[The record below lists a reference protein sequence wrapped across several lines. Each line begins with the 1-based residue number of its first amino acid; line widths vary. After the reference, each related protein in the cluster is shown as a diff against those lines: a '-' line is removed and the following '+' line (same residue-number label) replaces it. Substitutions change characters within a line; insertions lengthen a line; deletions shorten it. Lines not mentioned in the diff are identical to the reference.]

1 MVASAT
7 AMDAQQ
13 ALADLTEIS
22 AQIEAA
28 VIARRSG
35 EVIASTLTGEGADRF
50 ARAAIDLLEAVR
62 SAPGAE
68 GGDPVQ
74 LEAALGD
81 GHVFVVPEAD
91 RVIAAATRPE
101 PTVGLVFY
109 DLKSALRSSAPADEA
124 EPEAKA
130 AEPKPKPKPR
140 AKKADDAAAEADK
153 PAPKPKR
160 PRRTPRKKPDEGSEP
175 GGTDGAA

>member
-1 MVASAT
+1 VVASAT

-35 EVIASTLTGEGADRF
+35 EVIASTLTGDGAERF

-109 DLKSALRSSAPADEA
+109 DLKSALRSSAPADET
-124 EPEAKA
+124 EPEQQAE
-130 AEPKPKPKPR
+130 EPKPKPKPR
-140 AKKADDAAAEADK
+140 TTKVGDTAEADK
-153 PAPKPKR
+153 PAPT
-160 PRRTPRKKPDEGSEP
+160 PRARRAPRKKKEEEEG
-175 GGTDGAA
+175 DGAA

>member
-35 EVIASTLTGEGADRF
+35 EVIASTLTGEGAERF

-109 DLKSALRSSAPADEA
+109 DLKSALRSSAPAEEA
-124 EPEAKA
+124 EPARRRRRSRSRSRSRARRRPTTPRKRTSRRRSREA
-130 AEPKPKPKPR
+130 
-140 AKKADDAAAEADK
+140 
-153 PAPKPKR
+153 
-160 PRRTPRKKPDEGSEP
+160 RRTPRKKKAEDEG
-175 GGTDGAA
+175 DGAA

>member
-1 MVASAT
+1 VVASAT

-28 VIARRSG
+28 VIAQRSG
-35 EVIASTLTGEGADRF
+35 EVIASTIADGARAERF
-50 ARAAIDLLEAVR
+50 ARAAIDLLDAAR

-109 DLKSALRSSAPADEA
+109 DLKSALRSSAPAEEA
-124 EPEAKA
+124 GPAPKA
-130 AEPKPKPKPR
+130 QEPKPKPKPR
-140 AKKADDAAAEADK
+140 AKKTDESAAADK
-153 PAPKPKR
+153 PAPKPR
-160 PRRTPRKKPDEGSEP
+160 TRRAPRKKKEEDEGS
-175 GGTDGAA
+175 GAA

>member
-1 MVASAT
+1 
-7 AMDAQQ
+7 MDAQQ

-35 EVIASTLTGEGADRF
+35 EVIASTLTGDGAERF

-91 RVIAAATRPE
+91 RMIAAATRPD

-109 DLKSALRSSAPADEA
+109 DLKSALRSSAPADEE
-124 EPEAKA
+124 EPEPTPKA
-130 AEPKPKPKPR
+130 EEPPKPKPR
-140 AKKADDAAAEADK
+140 AKKADDTAEAEK
-153 PAPKPKR
+153 PAPKPR
-160 PRRTPRKKPDEGSEP
+160 TRRAPRKKKEEDAG
-175 GGTDGAA
+175 DGAA

>member
-1 MVASAT
+1 VVASAT

-35 EVIASTLTGEGADRF
+35 EVIASTLTGDGAERF

-109 DLKSALRSSAPADEA
+109 DLKSALRSSAPAEEA
-124 EPEAKA
+124 EPAPEPKA
-130 AEPKPKPKPR
+130 EEPKPNTEPR
-140 AKKADDAAAEADK
+140 ATKPDDTAEADQ
-153 PAPKPKR
+153 PAPKPKAR
-160 PRRTPRKKPDEGSEP
+160 RAPRRKKAEDEG
-175 GGTDGAA
+175 DGAA

>member
-1 MVASAT
+1 
-7 AMDAQQ
+7 MDAQQ

-35 EVIASTLTGEGADRF
+35 EVIASTLSDEERAKQF
-50 ARAAIDLLEAVR
+50 ARAAIDLLEAAR

-109 DLKSALRSSAPADEA
+109 DLKSALRSSAPAGET
-124 EPEAKA
+124 EPEQQAE
-130 AEPKPKPKPR
+130 EPKPKPRPR
-140 AKKADDAAAEADK
+140 ARKADDTAEADK
-153 PAPKPKR
+153 PAPKPR
-160 PRRTPRKKPDEGSEP
+160 ARRTPRKKKEEEG
-175 GGTDGAA
+175 DGAA

>member
-1 MVASAT
+1 VVASAT

-35 EVIASTLTGEGADRF
+35 EVIASTLSEDERAKRF
-50 ARAAIDLLEAVR
+50 ARAAIDLLDAAR
-62 SAPGAE
+62 TAPGAE

-124 EPEAKA
+124 AEPAPKA
-130 AEPKPKPKPR
+130 EEPAPKPKPKPR
-140 AKKADDAAAEADK
+140 PRAKKADDTTAAEK
-153 PAPKPKR
+153 PKPK
-160 PRRTPRKKPDEGSEP
+160 PRARRAPRKKPEAEG
-175 GGTDGAA
+175 DGAA

>member
-1 MVASAT
+1 
-7 AMDAQQ
+7 MDAQQ

-35 EVIASTLTGEGADRF
+35 EVIASTLTGEGAERF

-109 DLKSALRSSAPADEA
+109 DLKTLLRQLAAGDGDAGAPSAAAAPADPA
-124 EPEAKA
+124 PT
-130 AEPKPKPKPR
+130 
-140 AKKADDAAAEADK
+140 AEAS
-153 PAPKPKR
+153 AE
-160 PRRTPRKKPDEGSEP
+160 EG
-175 GGTDGAA
+175 GDA

>member
-1 MVASAT
+1 MVASAP

-28 VIARRSG
+28 VIAERSG
-35 EVIASTLTGEGADRF
+35 EVIASTLSDGERAKQF
-50 ARAAIDLLEAVR
+50 ARAAIDLLEAAR

-74 LEAALGD
+74 LEAALED
-81 GHVFVVPEAD
+81 GSVFVVPEAD

-109 DLKSALRSSAPADEA
+109 DLKSALRSSAPAAEEDEA
-124 EPEAKA
+124 PPADE
-130 AEPKPKPKPR
+130 PKPKPR
-140 AKKADDAAAEADK
+140 ARAKKAEDAPAEEK
-153 PAPKPKR
+153 PKPKR
-160 PRRTPRKKPDEGSEP
+160 APRKKKSEAEEGDA
-175 GGTDGAA
+175 DGAA

>member
-35 EVIASTLTGEGADRF
+35 EVIASTLAGDGAERF

-124 EPEAKA
+124 EPEAK
-130 AEPKPKPKPR
+130 EPEPKPKPR
-140 AKKADDAAAEADK
+140 AKKADDAAAAEET
-153 PAPKPKR
+153 APKPK
-160 PRRTPRKKPDEGSEP
+160 PRRRVSRKKPAQESEP

>member
-1 MVASAT
+1 VVASA
-7 AMDAQQ
+7 AAVDAQQ

-28 VIARRSG
+28 VIAQRSG
-35 EVIASTLTGEGADRF
+35 EVVASTLADEERAKQF
-50 ARAAIDLLEAVR
+50 ARAAIDLLDAAR

-74 LEAALGD
+74 LEAALED
-81 GHVFVVPEAD
+81 GSVFVVPEAD

-109 DLKSALRSSAPADEA
+109 DLKSALRSSAPAEDEEQA
-124 EPEAKA
+124 ADKPKPKKA
-130 AEPKPKPKPR
+130 AAASEDKPKPKPKRAPR
-140 AKKADDAAAEADK
+140 KKKADKD
-153 PAPKPKR
+153 
-160 PRRTPRKKPDEGSEP
+160 
-175 GGTDGAA
+175 GGPDGAA

>member
-1 MVASAT
+1 
-7 AMDAQQ
+7 MDAQQ

-35 EVIASTLTGEGADRF
+35 EVIASTLSDEERAKQF
-50 ARAAIDLLEAVR
+50 ARAAIDLLEAAR

-74 LEAALGD
+74 LEAALED
-81 GHVFVVPEAD
+81 GSVFVVPEAD

-109 DLKSALRSSAPADEA
+109 DLKSALRSSAPAVDEDE
-124 EPEAKA
+124 EPAPA
-130 AEPKPKPKPR
+130 AEKPKPRPRSRAKKAEDAPAADKPKPKR
-140 AKKADDAAAEADK
+140 A
-153 PAPKPKR
+153 
-160 PRRTPRKKPDEGSEP
+160 PRKKED
-175 GGTDGAA
+175 DGAA

>member
-1 MVASAT
+1 
-7 AMDAQQ
+7 MDAQQ

-35 EVIASTLTGEGADRF
+35 EVIASTLTGDGAERF

-109 DLKSALRSSAPADEA
+109 DLKSALRSSAAADE
-124 EPEAKA
+124 P
-130 AEPKPKPKPR
+130 EPKPEEPKVEEPKPNPKPKPR
-140 AKKADDAAAEADK
+140 AKSADEAPAADK
-153 PAPKPKR
+153 PARKPR
-160 PRRTPRKKPDEGSEP
+160 ARRSPRKKKEEGGS
-175 GGTDGAA
+175 DGAA

>member
-1 MVASAT
+1 
-7 AMDAQQ
+7 MDAQQ

-28 VIARRSG
+28 VIAERSG
-35 EVIASTLTGEGADRF
+35 TVIASTLTDGERAKQF
-50 ARAAIDLLEAVR
+50 ARAAIDLLEAAR

-74 LEAALGD
+74 LEAALED
-81 GHVFVVPEAD
+81 GSVFVVPEAD

-109 DLKSALRSSAPADEA
+109 DLKSALRSSAPAADEEE
-124 EPEAKA
+124 EPAPA
-130 AEPKPKPKPR
+130 AEEKPKPKPRSR
-140 AKKADDAAAEADK
+140 AKKADDAPAADK
-153 PAPKPKR
+153 PKPKR
-160 PRRTPRKKPDEGSEP
+160 APRKKKD
-175 GGTDGAA
+175 DGAA